1 MDIPRQP
8 GAFKVNNVNFNQV
21 QSGEPEVM
29 AALETL
35 EEMKTLFEK
44 RMIDNLR
51 FVGIR
56 ASNYLPIN
64 GTLQRD
70 KERMRGL

>member
-1 MDIPRQP
+1 
-8 GAFKVNNVNFNQV
+8 
-21 QSGEPEVM
+21 M